1 MLNLAML
8 EDILNEAGCESVA
21 TAATIDQAIAL
32 IDERLFDAALLD
44 IKLKGE
50 HTYAVADALAV
61 SEVPCAFVRANRA
74 DIEPISRPTYL
85 KPFKEEVAGA
95 HRGAHGRSPHRRLRP
110 GRVFI
115 GILSDAPS
123 GFGSLWQPTTGV

>member
-1 MLNLAML
+1 MDKSLSGHRILVVEDEMLNLAML

-21 TAATIDQAIAL
+21 AAATIDQAIAL

-61 SEVPCAFVRANRA
+61 RGVPFVFVTGNSVP
-74 DIEPISRPTYL
+74 DIERRYRDRPVL
-85 KPFKEEVAGA
+85 RKPFKEEKLIEA
-95 HRGAHGRSPHRRLRP
+95 L
-110 GRVFI
+110 
-115 GILSDAPS
+115 
-123 GFGSLWQPTTGV
+123 TGLFPPR